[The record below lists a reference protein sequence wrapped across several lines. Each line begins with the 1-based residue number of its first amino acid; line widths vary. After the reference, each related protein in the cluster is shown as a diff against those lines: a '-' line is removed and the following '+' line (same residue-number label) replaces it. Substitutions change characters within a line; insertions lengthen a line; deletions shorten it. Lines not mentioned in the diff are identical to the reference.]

1 MLKTCRPQKL
11 EKVHQLF
18 HHVVDEG
25 DKNGG
30 KHVADFDFLNFKKVE
45 ADGHDQSTTDAGHL
59 IDDRRN

>member
-1 MLKTCRPQKL
+1 MLKTCRPLKL

-30 KHVADFDFLNFKKVE
+30 KHVADFDFLNFKEVN
-45 ADGHDQSTTDAGHL
+45 ADGHD
-59 IDDRRN
+59 